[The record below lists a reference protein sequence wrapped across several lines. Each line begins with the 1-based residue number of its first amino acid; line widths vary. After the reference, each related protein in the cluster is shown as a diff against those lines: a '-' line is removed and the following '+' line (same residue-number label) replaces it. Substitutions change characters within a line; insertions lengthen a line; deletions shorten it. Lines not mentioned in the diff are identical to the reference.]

1 VGTGIKELGRSR
13 TFKCQRSAGGLVGW
27 FYCQLSASDI
37 LPGNP
42 ADVFKLVRR
51 TTAGQTCGNQV
62 RKRGVADVSAA
73 GGTAPRPVLH
83 KMAKLET
90 FSSSFPFCASPD
102 QLEFGGGLL
111 TASEN
116 GT

>member
-1 VGTGIKELGRSR
+1 MGTGIKELGRSR

-51 TTAGQTCGNQV
+51 TTARQTCGNQV

-73 GGTAPRPVLH
+73 GALRLALCCTRWPNSKRSLRPSLFARLPTNSNLAVV
-83 KMAKLET
+83 
-90 FSSSFPFCASPD
+90 F
-102 QLEFGGGLL
+102 
-111 TASEN
+111 
-116 GT
+116 